1 MDKIKISTAQC
12 FMMGVSSIT
21 ITGHLLF
28 IPVILNRAGRD
39 GWLSLILSIVPVLF
53 IGFVVASLAGL
64 YPRKTLT
71 ECAQLILGKWAGRG
85 VAILFIL
92 FFFHET
98 SLALRGFGE
107 FFTTAITPH
116 TPILIYFAAL
126 AVLAAYNVRCGLEVM
141 VRTNQAFLTMMI
153 FIGLSATILT
163 LKNKDYANLL
173 PILEFGPK
181 PMLKGMLTIVSL
193 FSTFFV
199 LGMVF
204 PFVHNIDHLK
214 RFSLITMAILI
225 CMFIGPITGPIAL
238 FGIEHVIG
246 LNFPT
251 FQMLR
256 DIQLGDLQRLDII
269 GILLWSFGSYA
280 KISLFLFAVAL
291 GLQQLFGL
299 KDYRLFVIPI
309 SALLVIVALLNSESY
324 IEIYRFFRDTYP
336 FYALFVAFFL
346 PTLLLLIA
354 YTKRLLLKRKGI

>member
-1 MDKIKISTAQC
+1 MDKIRISTAQC
-12 FMMGVSSIT
+12 FMMGISSVT

-28 IPVILNRAGRD
+28 IPVILNRSGRD
-39 GWLSLILSIVPVLF
+39 GWLSLIFSIVPVLF
-53 IGFVVASLAGL
+53 LGFVVAALAGL

-71 ECAQLILGKWAGRG
+71 ECAQLILGKWVGKG
-85 VAILFIL
+85 IAILFIL
-92 FFFHET
+92 FFFHDA
-98 SLALRGFGE
+98 SLSLRGFGE

-116 TPILIYFAAL
+116 TPILIYFSAL
-126 AVLAAYNVRCGLEVM
+126 AILAAYNVRNGLEVM
-141 VRTNQAFLTMMI
+141 ARTNQVFLTLMF
-153 FIGLSATILT
+153 FIGLTATFLT

-173 PILEFGPK
+173 PILEYGPK

-204 PFVHNIDHLK
+204 PFVRNVNHLK
-214 RFSLITMAILI
+214 RSSLITMTILI
-225 CMFIGPITGPIAL
+225 FMFIGPITGPIAL

-256 DIQLGDLQRLDII
+256 DIQVGDLQRLDMI

-280 KISLFLFAVAL
+280 KISLYLFAIVL

-299 KDYRLFVIPI
+299 DEYRLFTVPI

-324 IEIYRFFRDTYP
+324 IEIYRFFRDIYP
-336 FYALFVAFFL
+336 YYALFIAFFL
-346 PTLLLLIA
+346 PTLLLIIA
-354 YTKRLLLKRKGI
+354 HAKKLLSKRKGI

>member
-1 MDKIKISTAQC
+1 MDKIKISHAQC
-12 FMMGVSSIT
+12 FMMGISSIT

-28 IPVILNRAGRD
+28 IPVILNQAGRD

-53 IGFVVASLAGL
+53 IGFVVASLAEL

-71 ECAQLILGKWAGRG
+71 ECAQLILGKWAGKG
-85 VAILFIL
+85 ISILFIF

-107 FFTTAITPH
+107 FFTTAITPN
-116 TPILIYFAAL
+116 TPILVYLSAL
-126 AVLAAYNVRCGLEVM
+126 AILAAYNVRCGLEVM
-141 VRTNQAFLTMMI
+141 VRTNQFFLTILI
-153 FIGLSATILT
+153 FIGLSAVLLT

-204 PFVHNIDHLK
+204 PFVHNTNHLK
-214 RFSLITMAILI
+214 RSSLITMMILI
-225 CMFIGPITGPIAL
+225 FMFVGPITGPIAV

-246 LNFPT
+246 FDFPT

-256 DIQLGDLQRLDII
+256 DIQVGDLQRLDII
-269 GILLWSFGSYA
+269 GIFLFSFGSYA
-280 KISLFLFAVAL
+280 KISLFLFAVVL
-291 GLQQLFGL
+291 GLQQLFDL
-299 KDYRLFVIPI
+299 TDYRLFVIPI
-309 SALLVIVALLNSESY
+309 SALLVIVALINSESY
-324 IEIYRFFRDTYP
+324 IEIYRFFRDIYP
-336 FYALFVAFFL
+336 YYALFVAFCL
-346 PTLLLLIA
+346 PTFLLLNA
-354 YTKRLLLKRKGI
+354 YTKKLWLKRKRI